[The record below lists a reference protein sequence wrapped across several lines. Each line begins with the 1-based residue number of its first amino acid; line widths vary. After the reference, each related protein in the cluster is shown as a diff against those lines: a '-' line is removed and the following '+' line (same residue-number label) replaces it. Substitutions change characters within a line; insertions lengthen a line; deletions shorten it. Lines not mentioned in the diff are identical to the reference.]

1 MENDAARGSVVGC
14 GAAGGGERRRFPTAG
29 LRRRIEIRDRVC
41 SHPGCRAPA
50 TRSELDHTRQYAHGG
65 LTTEDNLAA
74 ACAHDH
80 DLRDNGWRVIQ
91 TAPGHV
97 TWISRTGHRY
107 PVQPPPIIESLPEPF
122 APGGWAMPG
131 RSGASGVGG
140 LAAFGYGAGSIT
152 DPANDELPFL
162 PTWIYEPAWWEE
174 PLNEPVTA
182 DAVATASLDAV
193 ATASPAAAPAPA
205 PEDDIPPF

>member
-1 MENDAARGSVVGC
+1 MENDAAPGSVVGC
-14 GAAGGGERRRFPTAG
+14 GAAGGDERRRFPTAG

-65 LTTEDNLAA
+65 PTTEDNLAA

-131 RSGASGVGG
+131 RSGTGGVGG
-140 LAAFGYGAGSIT
+140 LAAVGYGAGSIT

-162 PTWIYEPAWWEE
+162 PTW
-174 PLNEPVTA
+174 
-182 DAVATASLDAV
+182 
-193 ATASPAAAPAPA
+193 
-205 PEDDIPPF
+205 